1 MMQYLR
7 LIRFKN
13 LLIIA
18 LTMCLM
24 RYAIIAP
31 QLKLLNLSFQ
41 FSAFHFILLVIATML
56 ITAAGY
62 VINDYFDTKT
72 DMLNHPGKVTVGKS
86 ISRRLAI
93 IIHFTLNI
101 LGAALGVYISFYI
114 GIPVLSFIFLMIPG
128 ILWFY
133 STTYKRQFL
142 IGNIIVAFL
151 TALVP
156 LMVLLFEVPMLT
168 RTFGAQMLEQQVNLS
183 SLALWIGGYAVFA
196 FILTLVREIVKDI
209 EDFEGDNAFGRKTLP
224 IELGVNN
231 TVLILDAF
239 ILLVIGLL
247 VYLLIFFVPDIL
259 SQVYV
264 SVFVIFPLAASVY
277 LLHRASDQ
285 KHYHRVSSILKLVML
300 SGVMY
305 SLLAWYIFT
314 FRMG

>member
-1 MMQYLR
+1 
-7 LIRFKN
+7 
-13 LLIIA
+13 
-18 LTMCLM
+18 MCLM

-41 FSAFHFILLVIATML
+41 FSTFHFVLLVLATML

-93 IIHFTLNI
+93 IIHFGLNI
-101 LGAALGVYISFYI
+101 LGCVFGGYISFYI

-133 STTYKRQFL
+133 STSYKRQFL

-156 LMVLLFEVPMLT
+156 LMVLLFEVPMLI
-168 RTFGAQMLEQQVNLS
+168 RTFGAQMLEQQVNLN
-183 SLALWIGGYAVFA
+183 SLALWVGGYSVFA
-196 FILTLVREIVKDI
+196 FLLTLIREIVKDI

-224 IELGVNN
+224 IVLGVNS
-231 TVLILDAF
+231 TVLILDGF
-239 ILLVIGLL
+239 LLVVISLL
-247 VYLLIFFVPDIL
+247 VYLLLYFVPDFL

-264 SVFVIFPLAASVY
+264 GLFVIFPLAASVY
-277 LLHRASDQ
+277 LLHKASEQ
-285 KHYHRVSSILKLVML
+285 KHYHTVSSLLKIVML

-305 SLLAWYIFT
+305 SILAWYIFT
-314 FRMG
+314 YRMV

>member
-1 MMQYLR
+1 MQYLR
-7 LIRFKN
+7 LLRFKN

-18 LTMCLM
+18 LTMYLM

-41 FSAFHFILLVIATML
+41 FSTFHFVLLVLATML

-93 IIHFTLNI
+93 IIHIGLN
-101 LGAALGVYISFYI
+101 LMGCVFGVYISFYI
-114 GIPVLSFIFLMIPG
+114 DIPVLSFIFLMIPG

-168 RTFGAQMLEQQVNLS
+168 RAFGSQMLEQQVTLN
-183 SLALWIGGYAVFA
+183 SLAIWVGGYAFFA
-196 FILTLVREIVKDI
+196 FLLTLVREIVKDI

-224 IELGVNN
+224 IVLGVNN
-231 TVLILDAF
+231 TILILDGF
-239 ILLVIGLL
+239 LLLVIGLL
-247 VYLLIFFVPDIL
+247 VYMLIFFVPDFL

-264 SVFVIFPLAASVY
+264 SLLIILPLAASVY
-277 LLHRASDQ
+277 LLHKASEQ
-285 KHYHRVSSILKLVML
+285 KHYHRISSLLKIIML

-305 SLLAWYIFT
+305 SIVAWYIFT
-314 FRMG
+314 YRMG